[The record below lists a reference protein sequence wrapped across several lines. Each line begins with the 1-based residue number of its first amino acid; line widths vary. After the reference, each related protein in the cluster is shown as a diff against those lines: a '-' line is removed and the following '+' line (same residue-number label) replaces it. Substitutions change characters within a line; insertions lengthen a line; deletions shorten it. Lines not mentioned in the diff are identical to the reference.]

1 MSPVHNISVGRGGKE
16 HDVADA
22 AMAAHVGHRFT
33 GKVAIVTGAASGI
46 GRATAQRLAAEGAV
60 VATLD
65 IDEEG
70 LGETVRLVTAA
81 VSEGQP
87 SESEGQPS
95 ESEGQP
101 SESTGRA
108 VAYRCDVT
116 SEESVNAAVAAVAAD
131 LGAPSVLCNVAGI
144 GGFFHTIDMPVERW
158 QEIVAVNLTG
168 PFLMCRATLPY
179 LIETGGA
186 IVNIS
191 SNTGLMGQ
199 AYTAAYCSSKAG
211 VLMLS
216 KALAAEYVSK
226 GVRVNTVAPGPTD
239 TPIIASFDLPE
250 GADGKELYKM
260 MTPMGYATPAEM
272 AASIAFLASD
282 DSPFTTGAVLSVDG
296 GLSV

>member
-1 MSPVHNISVGRGGKE
+1 MSPVQNISMGRGGPE
-16 HDVADA
+16 HDAADA
-22 AMAAHVGHRFT
+22 TMAAHVGHRFT

-60 VATLD
+60 VAGLD
-65 IDEEG
+65 INEVG
-70 LGETVRLVTAA
+70 LEETVRLITAA
-81 VSEGQP
+81 RFEDQTGKP
-87 SESEGQPS
+87 A
-95 ESEGQP
+95 
-101 SESTGRA
+101 GRA

-116 SEESVNAAVAAVAAD
+116 SEESVDAAVTAVAAD
-131 LGAPSVLCNVAGI
+131 LGTPSVLCNVAGI
-144 GGFFHTIDMPVERW
+144 GGFFHTVDMPVERW

-179 LIETGGA
+179 LIEQGGA

-191 SNTGLMGQ
+191 SNTGLSGQ

-216 KALAAEYVSK
+216 KALAAEYQSR

-239 TPIIASFDLPE
+239 TAIIASFDLPE
-250 GADGKELYKM
+250 GADGKQLYKM

>member
-1 MSPVHNISVGRGGKE
+1 MSPVQNISMGRGGGE
-16 HDVADA
+16 HDAADA
-22 AMAAHVGHRFT
+22 TMGAHVGHRFT

-60 VATLD
+60 VAGLD
-65 IDEEG
+65 INEEG
-70 LGETVRLVTAA
+70 LDETVRLITAA
-81 VSEGQP
+81 RFEDQSGKP
-87 SESEGQPS
+87 A
-95 ESEGQP
+95 
-101 SESTGRA
+101 GRA

-116 SEESVNAAVAAVAAD
+116 SEESVDAAVTAVAAD

-144 GGFFHTIDMPVERW
+144 GGFFHTMDMPVARW

-179 LIETGGA
+179 LIEQGGA

-191 SNTGLMGQ
+191 SNTGLTGQ

-216 KALAAEYVSK
+216 KALAAEYVSQ

-239 TPIIASFDLPE
+239 TAIIASFDLPE
-250 GADGKELYKM
+250 GADGKQLHKM

-296 GLSV
+296 GLNV

>member
-1 MSPVHNISVGRGGKE
+1 MSPVQNISMGRGGTE
-16 HDVADA
+16 HDAADA
-22 AMAAHVGHRFT
+22 TMAAHVGHRFT

-60 VATLD
+60 VAGLD
-65 IDEEG
+65 INEEG
-70 LGETVRLVTAA
+70 LEEAVRLITAA
-81 VSEGQP
+81 RFEDQTGKP
-87 SESEGQPS
+87 A
-95 ESEGQP
+95 
-101 SESTGRA
+101 GRA

-116 SEESVNAAVAAVAAD
+116 SEESVTTAVTAVAAD
-131 LGAPSVLCNVAGI
+131 LGTPSVLCNVAGI
-144 GGFFHTIDMPVERW
+144 GGFFHTMDMPVERW
-158 QEIVAVNLTG
+158 REIVAVNLTG

-179 LIETGGA
+179 LIEQGGA

-191 SNTGLMGQ
+191 SNTGLSGQ

-216 KALAAEYVSK
+216 KALAAEYVSQ

-239 TPIIASFDLPE
+239 TAIIASFDLPE
-250 GADGKELYKM
+250 GADGKQLYKM

>member
-1 MSPVHNISVGRGGKE
+1 MSPVHNISVGRGGEE
-16 HDVADA
+16 HDAADA
-22 AMAAHVGHRFT
+22 SIAAHVGHRFT
-33 GKVAIVTGAASGI
+33 GKVAVVTGAASGI

-60 VATLD
+60 VAGLD
-65 IDEEG
+65 INQEG
-70 LGETVRLVTAA
+70 LDETVRLISAA
-81 VSEGQP
+81 LSGVHAGEP
-87 SESEGQPS
+87 A
-95 ESEGQP
+95 
-101 SESTGRA
+101 GRA

-116 SEESVNAAVAAVAAD
+116 SEDSVNAAVTAVATD

-144 GGFFHTIDMPVERW
+144 GGFFHTMDMPVERW

-179 LIETGGA
+179 LIEQGGA

-191 SNTGLMGQ
+191 SNTGLTGQ

-216 KALAAEYVSK
+216 KALAAEYVSQ

-239 TPIIASFDLPE
+239 TAIIASFDLPE
-250 GADGKELYKM
+250 GADGKQLYKM

>member
-1 MSPVHNISVGRGGKE
+1 MSPVHNISIGRGGEE
-16 HDVADA
+16 HDAADA
-22 AMAAHVGHRFT
+22 TMAANVGHRFT

-46 GRATAQRLAAEGAV
+46 GRATTQRLAAEGAV
-60 VATLD
+60 VAGLD
-65 IDEEG
+65 INEEG
-70 LGETVRLVTAA
+70 LDETVRLITAL
-81 VSEGQP
+81 SEGQP
-87 SESEGQPS
+87 PE
-95 ESEGQP
+95 
-101 SESTGRA
+101 TAGRA

-296 GLSV
+296 GLTV

>member
-1 MSPVHNISVGRGGKE
+1 MSPVHNISVGRGGDE
-16 HDVADA
+16 HDAADA
-22 AMAAHVGHRFT
+22 SMAAHVGQRFT

-60 VATLD
+60 VAGLD

-70 LGETVRLVTAA
+70 LDETVRLVTAA
-81 VSEGQP
+81 TGPASGPASVAA
-87 SESEGQPS
+87 
-95 ESEGQP
+95 
-101 SESTGRA
+101 GRA

-116 SEESVNAAVAAVAAD
+116 SEESVNAAVTAVAAE

-144 GGFFHTIDMPVERW
+144 GGFFHTIDMPLDRW

-191 SNTGLMGQ
+191 SNTGLTGQ

-216 KALAAEYVSK
+216 KALAAEYVGK

>member
-1 MSPVHNISVGRGGKE
+1 MSPIQNISMGRGGEE
-16 HDVADA
+16 HDSADTT
-22 AMAAHVGHRFT
+22 MADNIGHRFA

-46 GRATAQRLAAEGAV
+46 GRATAQRLALEGAV
-60 VATLD
+60 VAGLD
-65 IDEEG
+65 IDEDG
-70 LGETVRLVTAA
+70 LDQTVRLIDEARAERAA
-81 VSEGQP
+81 G
-87 SESEGQPS
+87 GT
-95 ESEGQP
+95 GG
-101 SESTGRA
+101 TGGRA

-116 SEESVNAAVAAVAAD
+116 SEESVGSAVAAVAAD
-131 LGAPSVLCNVAGI
+131 LGTPSVLCNIAGI
-144 GGFFHTIDMPVERW
+144 GGFFHTVDMPLERW
-158 QEIVAVNLTG
+158 QEIIGVNLTG

-179 LIETGGA
+179 LLEQGGA
-186 IVNIS
+186 IVNIA
-191 SNTGLMGQ
+191 SNTGLTGQ

-216 KALAAEYVSK
+216 KALAAEYAGK

-250 GADGKELYKM
+250 GADGRQLYKM

>member
-1 MSPVHNISVGRGGKE
+1 
-16 HDVADA
+16 
-22 AMAAHVGHRFT
+22 
-33 GKVAIVTGAASGI
+33 
-46 GRATAQRLAAEGAV
+46 
-60 VATLD
+60 
-65 IDEEG
+65 
-70 LGETVRLVTAA
+70 
-81 VSEGQP
+81 
-87 SESEGQPS
+87 
-95 ESEGQP
+95 
-101 SESTGRA
+101 
-108 VAYRCDVT
+108 
-116 SEESVNAAVAAVAAD
+116 
-131 LGAPSVLCNVAGI
+131 
-144 GGFFHTIDMPVERW
+144 MPVERW

-186 IVNIS
+186 IVNTS
-191 SNTGLMGQ
+191 SNTGLVGQ

-250 GADGKELYKM
+250 GADGKQLYKM

-296 GLSV
+296 GLTV

>member
-1 MSPVHNISVGRGGKE
+1 MSPVHNISVGRGGEE
-16 HDVADA
+16 HDAADA
-22 AMAAHVGHRFT
+22 SIAAHVGHRFT
-33 GKVAIVTGAASGI
+33 GKVAVVTGAASGI

-60 VATLD
+60 VAGLD
-65 IDEEG
+65 INQEG
-70 LGETVRLVTAA
+70 LDETVRLISAA
-81 VSEGQP
+81 LSGVHAGEP
-87 SESEGQPS
+87 A
-95 ESEGQP
+95 
-101 SESTGRA
+101 GRA

-116 SEESVNAAVAAVAAD
+116 SEDSVNAAVTAVATD

-144 GGFFHTIDMPVERW
+144 GGFFHTMDMPVERW

-179 LIETGGA
+179 LIEQGGA

-191 SNTGLMGQ
+191 SNTGLSGQ

-239 TPIIASFDLPE
+239 TAIIASFDLPE
-250 GADGKELYKM
+250 GADGKQLYKM

>member
-1 MSPVHNISVGRGGKE
+1 MSPLQNISMGRGGTE
-16 HDVADA
+16 HDAADA
-22 AMAAHVGHRFT
+22 TMAAHVGHRFT

-60 VATLD
+60 VAGLD
-65 IDEEG
+65 INEEG
-70 LGETVRLVTAA
+70 LDETVRLITAA
-81 VSEGQP
+81 RFEDQSGKP
-87 SESEGQPS
+87 A
-95 ESEGQP
+95 
-101 SESTGRA
+101 GRA

-116 SEESVNAAVAAVAAD
+116 SEESVDAAVTAVAAD

-144 GGFFHTIDMPVERW
+144 GGFFHTMDMPVERW

-179 LIETGGA
+179 LIEQGGA

-191 SNTGLMGQ
+191 SNTGLTGQ

-216 KALAAEYVSK
+216 KALAAEYVSQ

-250 GADGKELYKM
+250 GADGKQLYKM

-272 AASIAFLASD
+272 ATSIAFLASD

>member
-1 MSPVHNISVGRGGKE
+1 MSPVQNISMGRGGEE

-60 VATLD
+60 VAGLD
-65 IDEEG
+65 INQEG
-70 LGETVRLVTAA
+70 LDETVRLITAA
-81 VSEGQP
+81 LSEGQTP
-87 SESEGQPS
+87 E
-95 ESEGQP
+95 
-101 SESTGRA
+101 TAGRA

-116 SEESVNAAVAAVAAD
+116 SEESVNAAVTAVAAD

-144 GGFFHTIDMPVERW
+144 GGFFHTVDMPVERW

-179 LIETGGA
+179 LIERGGA

-191 SNTGLMGQ
+191 SNTGLTGQ

-216 KALAAEYVSK
+216 KALAAEYVNQ

-239 TPIIASFDLPE
+239 TAIIGSFDLPD
-250 GADGKELYKM
+250 GADGKQLYKM
-260 MTPMGYATPAEM
+260 MTPMGYATPGEM

>member
-1 MSPVHNISVGRGGKE
+1 MSPVQNISMGRGGTE
-16 HDVADA
+16 HDAADA
-22 AMAAHVGHRFT
+22 TMAAHVGHRFT

-60 VATLD
+60 VAGLD
-65 IDEEG
+65 INEEG
-70 LGETVRLVTAA
+70 LEETVGLITAARFEGETGKPA
-81 VSEGQP
+81 
-87 SESEGQPS
+87 
-95 ESEGQP
+95 
-101 SESTGRA
+101 GRA

-116 SEESVNAAVAAVAAD
+116 SEESVDVAVTAVAAD
-131 LGAPSVLCNVAGI
+131 LGTPSVLCNVAGI
-144 GGFFHTIDMPVERW
+144 GGFFHTMDMPVQRW
-158 QEIVAVNLTG
+158 REIVDVNLTG

-179 LIETGGA
+179 LIEQGGA

-191 SNTGLMGQ
+191 SNTGLTGQ

-216 KALAAEYVSK
+216 KALAAEYQSR

-239 TPIIASFDLPE
+239 TAIIASFDLPE
-250 GADGKELYKM
+250 GADGKQLYKM
-260 MTPMGYATPAEM
+260 MTPMGYATSAEM

>member
-1 MSPVHNISVGRGGKE
+1 MSPVHNISVGRGGEE

-22 AMAAHVGHRFT
+22 SMAPHVGHRFT

-60 VATLD
+60 VAGLD

-70 LGETVRLVTAA
+70 LDETVRLITAA
-81 VSEGQP
+81 LSGDQP
-87 SESEGQPS
+87 SERA
-95 ESEGQP
+95 
-101 SESTGRA
+101 GRA

-282 DSPFTTGAVLSVDG
+282 ESPFTTGAVLSVDG

>member
-1 MSPVHNISVGRGGKE
+1 VSPIQNISMGRGGSE
-16 HDVADA
+16 HDAADA
-22 AMAAHVGHRFT
+22 SMAANVGHRFT
-33 GKVAIVTGAASGI
+33 GKVAVVTGAASGI
-46 GRATAQRLAAEGAV
+46 GRATAQRLALEGAA
-60 VATLD
+60 VAGLD
-65 IDEEG
+65 IDEAG
-70 LGETVRLVTAA
+70 LDETVRRITAA
-81 VSEGQP
+81 LAEPGVGSG
-87 SESEGQPS
+87 
-95 ESEGQP
+95 
-101 SESTGRA
+101 GRA

-116 SEESVNAAVAAVAAD
+116 SEESVSAAVGSVAAD
-131 LGAPSVLCNVAGI
+131 LGSPSVLCNVAGI

-158 QEIVAVNLTG
+158 QEIIAVNLTG
-168 PFLMCRATLPY
+168 PFLMSRATLTY
-179 LIETGGA
+179 LIEHGGA
-186 IVNIS
+186 IVNIA
-191 SNTGLMGQ
+191 SNTGLTGQ

-250 GADGKELYKM
+250 GADGRQLYKM
-260 MTPMGYATPAEM
+260 MTPLGYATPFEM

>member
-1 MSPVHNISVGRGGKE
+1 MSPVQNISMGRGGTE
-16 HDVADA
+16 HDAADA

-46 GRATAQRLAAEGAV
+46 GRATTQRLAAEGAV
-60 VATLD
+60 VAGLD
-65 IDEEG
+65 INQEG
-70 LGETVRLVTAA
+70 LDETVRLITATHSA
-81 VSEGQP
+81 PAP
-87 SESEGQPS
+87 SASQGAEPA
-95 ESEGQP
+95 
-101 SESTGRA
+101 GRA

-116 SEESVNAAVAAVAAD
+116 SEESVNAAVTAVAAD

-144 GGFFHTIDMPVERW
+144 GGFFHTMDMPVDRW

-179 LIETGGA
+179 LVQQGGA

-191 SNTGLMGQ
+191 SNTGLTGQ

-216 KALAAEYVSK
+216 KALAAEYLSQ

-239 TPIIASFDLPE
+239 TAIIASFDLPD
-250 GADGKELYKM
+250 GADGNQLYKM

>member
-1 MSPVHNISVGRGGKE
+1 MSPVQNISMGRGGTE
-16 HDVADA
+16 HDAADA
-22 AMAAHVGHRFT
+22 TMAAHVGQRFT

-60 VATLD
+60 VAGLD
-65 IDEEG
+65 INEEG
-70 LGETVRLVTAA
+70 LDETVRLITAA
-81 VSEGQP
+81 RFEGETGKP
-87 SESEGQPS
+87 A
-95 ESEGQP
+95 
-101 SESTGRA
+101 GRA

-116 SEESVNAAVAAVAAD
+116 SEESVNAAVTAVAAD
-131 LGAPSVLCNVAGI
+131 LGTPSVLCNVAGI
-144 GGFFHTIDMPVERW
+144 GGFFHTMDMPVERW
-158 QEIVAVNLTG
+158 REIVAVNLTG

-179 LIETGGA
+179 LIEQGGA

-191 SNTGLMGQ
+191 SNTGLTGQ

-216 KALAAEYVSK
+216 KALAAEYVSQ

-239 TPIIASFDLPE
+239 TAIIASFDLPE
-250 GADGKELYKM
+250 GADGRQLYKM

>member
-1 MSPVHNISVGRGGKE
+1 MSPVQNISIGRGGEE
-16 HDVADA
+16 HDAADA
-22 AMAAHVGHRFT
+22 TMAANLGHRFT

-46 GRATAQRLAAEGAV
+46 GRATTQRLAAEGAA
-60 VATLD
+60 VAGLD
-65 IDEEG
+65 INEDG
-70 LGETVRLVTAA
+70 LDETVRLVTAL
-81 VSEGQP
+81 SEGQP
-87 SESEGQPS
+87 PE
-95 ESEGQP
+95 
-101 SESTGRA
+101 TAGRA
-108 VAYRCDVT
+108 VAYWCDVT

-250 GADGKELYKM
+250 GADGKQLYKM

-296 GLSV
+296 GLTV

>member
-1 MSPVHNISVGRGGKE
+1 MSPVQNISVGRGGTE
-16 HDVADA
+16 HDAADA
-22 AMAAHVGHRFT
+22 SMAAHVGHRFT

-60 VATLD
+60 VAGLD
-65 IDEEG
+65 INQEG
-70 LGETVRLVTAA
+70 LDETVRLITAA
-81 VSEGQP
+81 LSGVHAGAP
-87 SESEGQPS
+87 A
-95 ESEGQP
+95 
-101 SESTGRA
+101 GRA

-116 SEESVNAAVAAVAAD
+116 SEDSVNTAVTAVATD

-144 GGFFHTIDMPVERW
+144 GGFFHTMDMPVERW

-179 LIETGGA
+179 LIEQGGA

-191 SNTGLMGQ
+191 SNTGLSGQ
-199 AYTAAYCSSKAG
+199 AYTAAYCASKAG

-239 TPIIASFDLPE
+239 TAIIASFDLPE
-250 GADGKELYKM
+250 GADGRQLFKM

>member
-1 MSPVHNISVGRGGKE
+1 MSPVQNISMGRGGEE

-60 VATLD
+60 VAGLD
-65 IDEEG
+65 INEEG
-70 LGETVRLVTAA
+70 LDETVRLITAA
-81 VSEGQP
+81 RFEDQSGKP
-87 SESEGQPS
+87 A
-95 ESEGQP
+95 
-101 SESTGRA
+101 GRA

-116 SEESVNAAVAAVAAD
+116 SEESVDAAVTAVAAD

-144 GGFFHTIDMPVERW
+144 GGFFHTMDMPVERW

-179 LIETGGA
+179 LIEQGGA

-191 SNTGLMGQ
+191 SNTGLTGQ

-216 KALAAEYVSK
+216 KALAAEYVSQ

-239 TPIIASFDLPE
+239 TAIIASFDLPE
-250 GADGKELYKM
+250 GADGRQLYKM

>member
-1 MSPVHNISVGRGGKE
+1 MSPVQNISMGRGGTE
-16 HDVADA
+16 HDAADA
-22 AMAAHVGHRFT
+22 TMAAHVGHRFT
-33 GKVAIVTGAASGI
+33 GKVAVVTGAASGI

-60 VATLD
+60 VAGLD
-65 IDEEG
+65 INQEG
-70 LGETVRLVTAA
+70 LDETVRLISAA
-81 VSEGQP
+81 LSGVHAGEP
-87 SESEGQPS
+87 A
-95 ESEGQP
+95 
-101 SESTGRA
+101 GRA

-116 SEESVNAAVAAVAAD
+116 SEDSVNAAVTAVATD

-144 GGFFHTIDMPVERW
+144 GGFFHTMDMPVERW

-179 LIETGGA
+179 LIEQGGA

-191 SNTGLMGQ
+191 SNTGLSGQ

-239 TPIIASFDLPE
+239 TAIIASFDLPE
-250 GADGKELYKM
+250 GADGKQLYKM

>member
-1 MSPVHNISVGRGGKE
+1 V
-16 HDVADA
+16 
-22 AMAAHVGHRFT
+22 
-33 GKVAIVTGAASGI
+33 
-46 GRATAQRLAAEGAV
+46 
-60 VATLD
+60 
-65 IDEEG
+65 
-70 LGETVRLVTAA
+70 
-81 VSEGQP
+81 
-87 SESEGQPS
+87 
-95 ESEGQP
+95 
-101 SESTGRA
+101 

-116 SEESVNAAVAAVAAD
+116 SEDSVNGAVTAVAAD

-144 GGFFHTIDMPVERW
+144 GGFFHTIEMPVERW

-179 LIETGGA
+179 LIEHGGA
-186 IVNIS
+186 IVNIA
-191 SNTGLMGQ
+191 SNTGLTGQ

-250 GADGKELYKM
+250 GADGRQLYKM
-260 MTPMGYATPAEM
+260 MTPMGYATPSEM